1 MSIIIEEIEN
11 VTVRREVFAPLIRI
25 NGNPEDTLAGTV
37 FVEMHRLEYH
47 DDTLTHTTPLDSVGE
62 TVGMFVERSFT
73 VGEKTITGVEVML
86 LIKQYV
92 ADLHAERVAATT
104 PAPVVPGDE

>member
-1 MSIIIEEIEN
+1 MSVIIEEIEN

-25 NGNPEDTLAGTV
+25 NGNPENTIDGTV

-47 DDTLTHTTPLDSVGE
+47 DDILTHTTPLDSVGE
-62 TVGMFVERSFT
+62 TVGMFLEREF
-73 VGEKTITGVEVML
+73 VIGDKTITGTDVML

-92 ADLHAERVAATT
+92 AEIHAERMQAAKPT
-104 PAPVVPGDE
+104 PEDTEY

>member
-11 VTVRREVFAPLIRI
+11 VTVRREVFAPTIRI
-25 NGNPEDTLAGTV
+25 NGNPENTIDGTV

-47 DDTLTHTTPLDSVGE
+47 DDILTHTTPLDSAGE
-62 TVGMFVERSFT
+62 TVGIFLDREFVI
-73 VGEKTITGVEVML
+73 GGKTITGMDVML

-92 ADLHAERVAATT
+92 ADLHAERMAARNATDDVD
-104 PAPVVPGDE
+104 A